1 MALKV
6 KVCGITSP
14 EAAEMALSAGADYI
28 GIIIFPKS
36 PRCVAPEKVPQ
47 ILEAVPEGKRVL
59 VDVATASDV
68 LDRYRRWKFDFF
80 QMHFPLEVSM
90 ASLATWAG
98 LIGRSRLWA
107 APKIPPEEKAFPQIV
122 LEFADTIVLDTFH
135 PAQFGGTGETG
146 DWGKFQEWS
155 TLYQHKNWVLAG
167 GLNPANAVDAVKLTA
182 AEIMDFNSGVES
194 APGVKDPLKIQQLFE
209 SLKKAG
215 LH

>member
-14 EAAEMALSAGADYI
+14 EAAEMALAAGADFI

-90 ASLATWAG
+90 ASLATWTG

-107 APKIPPEEKAFPQIV
+107 APKIPPDEKSFPQIV
-122 LEFADTIVLDTFH
+122 LEFADTIVSDTYH
-135 PAQFGGTGETG
+135 PAKFGGTGATG

-167 GLNPANAVDAVKLTA
+167 GLNPQNAVEAVQSTA
-182 AEIMDFNSGVES
+182 AEIIDLNSGVES
-194 APGVKDPLKIQQLFE
+194 APGVKDPAKVKQLFE
-209 SLKKAG
+209 NLKKSG
-215 LH
+215 LR